1 MSDAEWASI
10 AGFGASFQKA
20 AAMDFYITK
29 YQGKPMESLT
39 PLFMA
44 MTDGIHRLEQQEQEE
59 EQKAA
64 ASG

>member
-1 MSDAEWASI
+1 MSDTDWASV

-44 MTDGIHRLEQQEQEE
+44 MTSGIHRLEQQ
-59 EQKAA
+59 
-64 ASG
+64 